1 MNAVTNSSEWF
12 HRRVPWWIGH
22 AFSYSTNP
30 RSDLRPTS
38 LMKIYSHFGELR
50 KAGFTMLL
58 VEQRI
63 ARARFFAN
71 GLGLFGVGR
80 SIAKAPASDRR
91 RIADLVRLTFDQA

>member
-50 KAGFTMLL
+50 KAGLTMLL
-58 VEQRI
+58 VEQRS
-63 ARARFFAN
+63 APPCVFFT
-71 GLGLFGVGR
+71 GRGLFRRGGR
-80 SIAKAPASDRR
+80 SVRAPPAAPR